1 MSTTVSFTGAKVN
14 NETPFCRVYN
24 LETKDKLEKIFYKNR
39 ISFFVRWEE
48 RGFFKRIF
56 NSESKERLVFVF
68 LIHSDEVDRATN
80 LVQDMQGLK
89 IITVK

>member
-39 ISFFVRWEE
+39 ISFFVHWEE